1 MTEQEIKDRLKKTL
15 KKKRYQHTIG
25 VAETAKKLAEHYG
38 EDPDRAYL
46 AGLLHDCAKNV
57 PKEERIALAES
68 YGCELSS
75 VEKRQTGLIHAK
87 LGAAM
92 AKKDFGVED
101 EEILSAIRCHTVGRP
116 GMTLLEEIIFVA
128 DYIEPNREGL
138 PHLDQLREKAYTDLD
153 ACVVGML
160 ENTFFFIA
168 EGHGEVDE
176 QGLDTYLYYSE
187 KVKA

>member
-1 MTEQEIKDRLKKTL
+1 MTKEEIKAVLKETL
-15 KKKRYQHTIG
+15 KSKRYKHTIG
-25 VAETAKKLAEHYG
+25 VAKTAKKLAKHYG
-38 EDPDRAYL
+38 EDPERAYL

-68 YGCELSS
+68 YGCVLSD

-92 AKKDFGVED
+92 AKRDFGVED

-116 GMTLLEEIIFVA
+116 GMTLLEKIIFVA

-138 PHLDQLREKAYTDLD
+138 PHLDELRSMAYIDLD
-153 ACVVGML
+153 RCVVGML
-160 ENTFFFIA
+160 ENTFSFIA

-176 QGLDTYLYYSE
+176 QGLRTYQYYLE
-187 KVKA
+187 KVKE